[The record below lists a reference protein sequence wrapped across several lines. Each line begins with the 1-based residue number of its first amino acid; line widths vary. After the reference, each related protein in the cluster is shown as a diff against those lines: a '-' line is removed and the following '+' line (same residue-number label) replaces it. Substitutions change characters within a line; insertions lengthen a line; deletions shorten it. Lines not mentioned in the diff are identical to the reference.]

1 MKTLD
6 LLEVIFVFAGG
17 LGMFLYG
24 MNMMGD
30 GLQKTAGNKL
40 KSLLGYLTN
49 NRLMAVLL
57 GVVVTGIIQSS
68 SATTVMV
75 IGFVNA
81 GIMNLIQAT
90 GVIMGA
96 NIGTTV
102 TAWLVSMGE
111 WSSVFKRISSAPVL
125 IAIGAFVVLICKIKK
140 EEHC

>member
-1 MKTLD
+1 MKTLE

-49 NRLMAVLL
+49 NRLMAVFL
-57 GVVVTGIIQSS
+57 GVVVAGIIQSS

-81 GIMNLIQAT
+81 GIMNLIKHR
-90 GVIMGA
+90 GYNG
-96 NIGTTV
+96 G
-102 TAWLVSMGE
+102 
-111 WSSVFKRISSAPVL
+111 
-125 IAIGAFVVLICKIKK
+125 
-140 EEHC
+140 

>member
-1 MKTLD
+1 MKTLE

-49 NRLMAVLL
+49 NRLMAVFL
-57 GVVVTGIIQSS
+57 GVVVAGIIQ
-68 SATTVMV
+68 AFPTTVMV
-75 IGFVNA
+75 IFVNA

-90 GVIMGA
+90 G
-96 NIGTTV
+96 
-102 TAWLVSMGE
+102 L
-111 WSSVFKRISSAPVL
+111 
-125 IAIGAFVVLICKIKK
+125 
-140 EEHC
+140 